1 MTIFTDSPEMQQT
14 WDDLMGQLYSF
25 VENTQSDLDA
35 SHDWLCNQLEGD
47 SLLNEESMCEVDDD
61 CWADFYKTWQSAY
74 NGINLWGSEIPA

>member
-1 MTIFTDSPEMQQT
+1 MTIFTDSPKTQQT
-14 WDDLMGQLYSF
+14 WDALMKELCSF

-35 SHDWLCNQLEGD
+35 SHDWWCDQLENN
-47 SLLNEESMCEVDDD
+47 SLLTEESMCEVEDD